1 MIQILPGFA
10 QMLAA
15 TRPDAL
21 TFVWASVIILAGAI
35 GVVVARNPVHSAL
48 MLVMTLFGV
57 AVIFIEL
64 QANFLAAVQVIV
76 YAGAIVV
83 LFLFVIMLLGV
94 DQRENLEKEPLRG
107 QRPLAVVLVALALG
121 GILALGFEAH
131 WSVGAHAVAGPRNQN
146 GGDVAALGR
155 SVFTTYLFAF
165 EVTAALL
172 VIAVVGAVVLS
183 RQAGPKGGAPDD
195 AIDAEPDPETDADA
209 DPDTETAD
217 GDVADDGQAEADDAK
232 LASVG
237 AAGEVGGDRA
247 GNRGGKEARDKED
260 GS

>member
-1 MIQILPGFA
+1 MTHVAPLFA
-10 QMLAA
+10 QILAA

-21 TFVWASVIILAGAI
+21 TFVWASVAIISGAL

-94 DQRENLEKEPLRG
+94 DKQENLETEPLWG
-107 QRPLAVVLVALALG
+107 QRPVAVALVVLALAGVLALG
-121 GILALGFEAH
+121 IEAH
-131 WSVGAHAVAGPRNQN
+131 WAVGAHAVAGARNQN

-155 SVFTTYLFAF
+155 SVFTTYLFPF
-165 EVTAALL
+165 EVTSALL

-183 RQAGPKGGAPDD
+183 RKPRTSPAPEPP
-195 AIDAEPDPETDADA
+195 EPDP
-209 DPDTETAD
+209 
-217 GDVADDGQAEADDAK
+217 VAPE
-232 LASVG
+232 SVAPEPAPEPGG
-237 AAGEVGGDRA
+237 ARLTSDE
-247 GNRGGKEARDKED
+247 EARA
-260 GS
+260 

>member
-1 MIQILPGFA
+1 VIHAVPLLAQI
-10 QMLAA
+10 LAA

-21 TFVWASVIILAGAI
+21 TFVWSAMIILGGAI
-35 GVVVARNPVHSAL
+35 GVIVARNPVHSAL

-57 AVIFIEL
+57 AIIFIEL

-107 QRPLAVVLVALALG
+107 QRPIAVALVALVLAGL
-121 GILALGFEAH
+121 LALGITAH
-131 WSVGAHAVAGPRNQN
+131 WAVGAHAVAGPRNQS

-155 SVFTTYLFAF
+155 SVFTTYLFPF

-183 RQAGPKGGAPDD
+183 RQAGPTTPIAATEPEADD
-195 AIDAEPDPETDADA
+195 SDSEGD
-209 DPDTETAD
+209 AD
-217 GDVADDGQAEADDAK
+217 GDSDLADELDGPAEKPD
-232 LASVG
+232 SG
-237 AAGEVGGDRA
+237 AEMSGVVEMS
-247 GNRGGKEARDKED
+247 GKEEEART
-260 GS
+260 

>member
-1 MIQILPGFA
+1 MTQFAPVLGQI
-10 QMLAA
+10 MAA

-21 TFVWASVIILAGAI
+21 TFVWASVAIIAGAL

-48 MLVMTLFGV
+48 MLIMTLFGV

-94 DQRENLEKEPLRG
+94 DKQENLETEPLWG
-107 QRPLAVVLVALALG
+107 QRPVAVALVVLALAGVLALG
-121 GILALGFEAH
+121 IEAH
-131 WSVGAHAVAGPRNQN
+131 WAVGAHAVAGARDQN

-155 SVFTTYLFAF
+155 SVFTTYLFPF
-165 EVTAALL
+165 EVTSALL

-183 RQAGPKGGAPDD
+183 RRPKTSSAPGPVDGTSETNDSGPPPQASTESGSDPTGSDPTGSA
-195 AIDAEPDPETDADA
+195 AE
-209 DPDTETAD
+209 
-217 GDVADDGQAEADDAK
+217 
-232 LASVG
+232 
-237 AAGEVGGDRA
+237 EVTSGHEVSSDQGVVSDE
-247 GNRGGKEARDKED
+247 EARL
-260 GS
+260 

>member
-1 MIQILPGFA
+1 MHLSVIASI
-10 QMLAA
+10 LAA

-21 TFVWASVIILAGAI
+21 TFVWSSLIILGGAI

-57 AVIFIEL
+57 AIIFIEL

-94 DQRENLEKEPLRG
+94 DRQENLEKDPLRG
-107 QRPLAVVLVALALG
+107 QRPIAVVLVALALG
-121 GILALGFEAH
+121 GVLGLGFEAH
-131 WSVGAHAVAGPRNQN
+131 WSVGAHAVAGPRNQA

-172 VIAVVGAVVLS
+172 VVAVVGAVVLS
-183 RQAGPKGGAPDD
+183 RSPKAPL
-195 AIDAEPDPETDADA
+195 
-209 DPDTETAD
+209 DPD
-217 GDVADDGQAEADDAK
+217 EADLMESIEEHEA
-232 LASVG
+232 VTE
-237 AAGEVGGDRA
+237 AATEEA
-247 GNRGGKEARDKED
+247 IKEATEEKET
-260 GS
+260 SR

>member
-1 MIQILPGFA
+1 MIHVAPLLGQI
-10 QMLAA
+10 LAA

-21 TFVWASVIILAGAI
+21 TFVWAAVAIIAGAL

-48 MLVMTLFGV
+48 MLIMTLFGV

-94 DQRENLEKEPLRG
+94 DKTENLEIEPLRG
-107 QRPLAVVLVALALG
+107 QRPIAIALIVLALAG
-121 GILALGFEAH
+121 VLALGFEAH
-131 WSVGAHAVAGPRNQN
+131 WNVGAHAVAGPRNQS

-165 EVTAALL
+165 EVTSALL
-172 VIAVVGAVVLS
+172 VIAVVGAVVLA
-183 RQAGPKGGAPDD
+183 RRPGGVLGGDAP
-195 AIDAEPDPETDADA
+195 
-209 DPDTETAD
+209 DPDT
-217 GDVADDGQAEADDAK
+217 
-232 LASVG
+232 
-237 AAGEVGGDRA
+237 
-247 GNRGGKEARDKED
+247 
-260 GS
+260 

>member
-1 MIQILPGFA
+1 MIHLLPLVG
-10 QMLAA
+10 A

-21 TFVWASVIILAGAI
+21 TFVWSSVIIIFGAL
-35 GVVVARNPVHSAL
+35 GVVIARNPVHSAL

-57 AVIFIEL
+57 AIIFIEL

-94 DQRENLEKEPLRG
+94 DKKENLEKEPLRG
-107 QRPLAVVLVALALG
+107 QRPIAVALVALALG
-121 GILALGFEAH
+121 GVLGLGFETH
-131 WSVGAHAVAGPRNQN
+131 WSVGAHSVAGPRNQT

-155 SVFTTYLFAF
+155 SVFTTYLFPF

-183 RQAGPKGGAPDD
+183 RQSGPLDSTSTSSAASPETEDSDGDGGPSGGTAGQGTDTAKDLISPEDEAQDIAIEAESIRELTAPD
-195 AIDAEPDPETDADA
+195 ETKD
-209 DPDTETAD
+209 E
-217 GDVADDGQAEADDAK
+217 
-232 LASVG
+232 
-237 AAGEVGGDRA
+237 EVKA
-247 GNRGGKEARDKED
+247 
-260 GS
+260 

>member
-1 MIQILPGFA
+1 MIHVLPGFA

-21 TFVWASVIILAGAI
+21 TFVWASVIILFGAI

-121 GILALGFEAH
+121 GILALGFDAH

-165 EVTAALL
+165 EVTSALL

-183 RQAGPKGGAPDD
+183 RQGGPKGPDPEPESEDETGPESDADTDPVSGDAAGDDRAEPDD
-195 AIDAEPDPETDADA
+195 AE
-209 DPDTETAD
+209 
-217 GDVADDGQAEADDAK
+217 

-237 AAGEVGGDRA
+237 AAGEAAGDRA
-247 GNRGGKEARDKED
+247 GSSAGDRED